1 MGKSPEVIFSSI
13 VYSKLLFMT
22 EEERDQWLKEQ
33 RTAGN
38 PDLLR
43 LDRLVN
49 ELYREFYT
57 GEEDSKK

>member
-1 MGKSPEVIFSSI
+1 
-13 VYSKLLFMT
+13 MT

-33 RTAGN
+33 RAAGN

-43 LDRLVN
+43 LDRLGN